1 LLRDVAPL
9 YTLGRV
15 NADAAGTVR
24 PEVVEDQVS
33 RAMEVA
39 RRRAGLTTE
48 EMARRL
54 RPVLRLPDMPRHKQ
68 ARSNWYGWRQNPR
81 SIPAVALVAAARLAG
96 TTVDAL
102 LSDATPVPAAGR
114 LTDLEREVAELR
126 QLAGQMQAALGEVR
140 IRVGLPWAPTE
151 DADEEASSEGPLQ
164 ADAPRAGPN
173 DG

>member
-1 LLRDVAPL
+1 MAPI
-9 YTLGRV
+9 YTLWRV

-102 LSDATPVPAAGR
+102 LSDATPGPAAGR
-114 LTDLEREVAELR
+114 IAELEREVAELR

-140 IRVGLPWAPTE
+140 THVGLPWAPSQPVAE
-151 DADEEASSEGPLQ
+151 DASSERPLRG
-164 ADAPRAGPN
+164 DASTTGRAG
-173 DG
+173 DR